1 MSVIFKTVG
10 KKRYA
15 YLAKRAGTKVIHT
28 YLGPADS
35 PDVIGLINRRRDLI
49 MLPDRF
55 SSLFWDVC
63 IKNINIKKNAN
74 YIIERILEY
83 GDLDAIAWMQQV
95 YAWQTI
101 IDVLLISRSISAKS
115 RNFWEL
121 WFGVTH
127 A

>member
-1 MSVIFKTVG
+1 
-10 KKRYA
+10 
-15 YLAKRAGTKVIHT
+15 
-28 YLGPADS
+28 
-35 PDVIGLINRRRDLI
+35 

-121 WFGVTH
+121 WFGVMH